1 MRAIFMGFAVA
12 LFLSVSSTA
21 TDHLENDFKGL
32 FLKHWQVSKDFTL
45 AVAEAMPA
53 ESYSFKPNPQEMS
66 FGEMMINLAQSNS
79 DAFARVAGTK
89 ELTKPAGNDKQTA
102 IKFLADSF
110 DQCAKDF
117 AITPPERFDKPFDI
131 PEGRQ
136 ATGLEVLWWA
146 FTDTAHHRGQAE
158 VYLRVKNIT
167 PPHYR
172 F

>member
-79 DAFARVAGTK
+79 DAFARVAGIEKVTK
-89 ELTKPAGNDKQTA
+89 TA
-102 IKFLADSF
+102 CK
-110 DQCAKDF
+110 
-117 AITPPERFDKPFDI
+117 
-131 PEGRQ
+131 G
-136 ATGLEVLWWA
+136 
-146 FTDTAHHRGQAE
+146 
-158 VYLRVKNIT
+158 
-167 PPHYR
+167 
-172 F
+172 